1 MQTEYGDPRLID
13 IFCQFKF
20 AVENHPQET
29 TTPLEFFQKYYDI
42 IKALINDE
50 TNFTKVEFS
59 SGETT
64 MRYPIEK
71 VLPNTFCIRCGRKSE
86 GETETVYHEETC
98 PYLKDNYS
106 LFYTDKGI
114 DQLKKNGIITN
125 ETLKKFKT
133 KTGRVLLPY
142 MYNNMS
148 RKVIHYGSN
157 YKPNFPN
164 VLFVQRKTIPIVNT
178 NYCYHSNHKNGITT
192 TFNIYPQ
199 LNETKNSVLNVPLY
213 REDCETIYALE
224 YIDDSLKYIFG
235 PEIRIHKYLN
245 NLFSTIRFGVRFNI
259 EAIVED
265 LQTLFSSERQF
276 GFNYELKEGAIFLI
290 FEKIPISL
298 NKNYEVK
305 CKFIIRP
312 SGIIQCFFTFTTPI
326 LTEHINDLIS
336 IHTGNLQHITN
347 NLIYNKIVINN
358 KYTLTKEQDKR
369 RKYNVS
375 APDNLIETFNG
386 RPVNQSVK
394 CKFRPK
400 PFSFTL
406 GVPYMNNY
414 TILQEGKISDT
425 NLKKGLRLYEPCCGK
440 LELDSAHDN
449 LFNWKYVEE
458 KNCELNINFTDVD
471 TPQSKLN
478 KLFESFKDEENDV
491 NPNELVDCITRL
503 TELFLCK
510 DPKGR
515 KTFEDGRKEDKVYCK
530 LFRRTMYGF
539 PNNKYPNDYPENNN
553 FNPQNQNDAI
563 TCIPGTDIQET
574 RQLIGLIDLLER
586 NDKESLLSIVK
597 CYIDYL
603 HKLSLDPIDSAYF
616 YFRVKRKKLEKG
628 PGRKSYVI
636 YLYELSDSENELT
649 PFNYNED
656 EETPK
661 FAARNALTISKYEYN
676 QIKDGEIYKF
686 TINYA
691 WKLKEDKKIFPLP
704 IRMKG
709 TSTLSPQ
716 DELPKLNIVSNQTFD
731 LDTALKRPDELDIAT
746 VNEIQKEEWKRLWDL
761 LYTKER

>member
-20 AVENHPQET
+20 TVENSPQET
-29 TTPLEFFQKYYDI
+29 TTSLEFFQKYYDK
-42 IKALINDE
+42 IKPLINNK

-64 MRYPIEK
+64 KRYPIAK
-71 VLPNTFCIRCGRKSE
+71 ILPNTFCILCNRISE
-86 GETETVYHEETC
+86 GEGEIIYHDETC
-98 PYLKDNYS
+98 RYLKDNYS
-106 LFYTDKGI
+106 LFYTKNGI

-125 ETLKKFKT
+125 DTLKKFKT
-133 KTGRVLLPY
+133 KRGGVLLPY

-148 RKVIHYGSN
+148 RKVIHYNSN

-164 VLFVQRKTIPIVNT
+164 VLFVQRKTIPIGNK

-199 LNETKNSVLNVPLY
+199 LNEKKNSVLNVPLY
-213 REDCETIYALE
+213 REDCETIYALD
-224 YIDDSLKYIFG
+224 YIDESLKYIFG
-235 PEIRIHKYLN
+235 PEIRVQKYLS

-259 EAIVED
+259 EAIVEN
-265 LQTLFSSERQF
+265 E
-276 GFNYELKEGAIFLI
+276 I
-290 FEKIPISL
+290 FEKNLISIDEGALTFEIFL
-298 NKNYEVK
+298 NLDNVGINNVK

-312 SGIIQCFFTFTTPI
+312 SGIIQSFFTFKEPFYVSDENMI
-326 LTEHINDLIS
+326 IKVLN
-336 IHTGNLQHITN
+336 GNLQLIAKE
-347 NLIYNKIVINN
+347 LIYDKILND

-386 RPVNQSVK
+386 IPVNPTVK

-406 GVPYMNNY
+406 GAPYMKNY

-425 NLKKGLRLYEPCCGK
+425 NLKNGLRLYEPCCGT
-440 LELDSAHDN
+440 LELDSAHEN
-449 LFNWKYVEE
+449 LFNWKYTEE
-458 KNCELNINFTDVD
+458 NNCELNIKFIDAD
-471 TPQSKLN
+471 TPQSKLE
-478 KLFESFKDEENDV
+478 KLLKSFKKEDV
-491 NPNELVDCITRL
+491 NPNELVDCISRL

-553 FNPQNQNDAI
+553 FNPQNLNDAI

-574 RQLIGLIDLLER
+574 RQLTGLIDLLES
-586 NDKESLLSIVK
+586 NDKKSLLSIVE

-616 YFRVKRKKLEKG
+616 YFRVKKGKLKKG
-628 PGRKSYVI
+628 SGRKAHFI
-636 YLYELSDSENELT
+636 YLYELSDSENDLT
-649 PFNYNED
+649 PFNYNEH

-661 FAARNALTISKYEYN
+661 FVDRNALTISKYEYN

-691 WKLKEDKKIFPLP
+691 WQLKNDKKIFPLP

-709 TSTLSPQ
+709 TSTSSAQ
-716 DELPKLNIVSNQTFD
+716 DELPKLNIISNQTFD
-731 LDTALKRPDELDIAT
+731 LDTTLKRPDELDIAT